1 MRVKVITLA
10 YHEGLRG
17 FPREPLEALGSE
29 GSILEVRDH
38 FFVQQGVPHLAL
50 VVLLDETPSPKRSG
64 TAEGPDPGES
74 LPKELQLL
82 YRNLRR
88 WRNER
93 AKSEGV
99 PAYALFRNT
108 QLAEICRRL
117 PRSLAALREIEGV
130 GDATCTKYGQDLLSL
145 LADVPTQTSPLESKP
160 QPTTPEAIS
169 STPGKE

>member
-10 YHEGLRG
+10 YHEGLRW
-17 FPREPLEALGSE
+17 FPREALEALGSD
-29 GSILEVRDH
+29 GAILEVRDH
-38 FFVQQGVPHLAL
+38 FFVHQGVPHLAL
-50 VVLLDETPSPKRSG
+50 VILLEEAAGARQGGLSS
-64 TAEGPDPGES
+64 GPDPGAS
-74 LPKELQLL
+74 LPEALQPL

-130 GDATCTKYGQDLLSL
+130 GEATCAKYGQDLLSL
-145 LADVPTQTSPLESKP
+145 LADVPEPSAAPPSAEP
-160 QPTTPEAIS
+160 QA
-169 STPGKE
+169 PGKKE